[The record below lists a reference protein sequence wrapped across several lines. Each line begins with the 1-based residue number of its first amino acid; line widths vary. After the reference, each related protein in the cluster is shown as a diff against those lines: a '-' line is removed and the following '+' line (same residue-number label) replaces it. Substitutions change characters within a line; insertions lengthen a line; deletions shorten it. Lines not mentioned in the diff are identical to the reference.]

1 MKIVQSSSGLSTVA
15 RAAGPIAAGACVIC
29 WRWVTGARLFAVSDA
44 PRQLARRVH
53 AAGRC
58 GITAVAVGALVDWQ
72 ITAGAVAVTG
82 SAILAAGLR
91 YRARRLRAMRP
102 TPDNRPPI
110 RVRAYVRRPV
120 GQLSAAQSVGREA
133 RS

>member
-1 MKIVQSSSGLSTVA
+1 MSIVQSSSGLSTVA
-15 RAAGPIAAGACVIC
+15 RHAGPIAAGACIIC
-29 WRWVTGARLFAVSDA
+29 WRWFTGARLLDLSAA

-58 GITAVAVGALVDWQ
+58 GVTAVAVGALVDWQ
-72 ITAGAVAVTG
+72 TTAGAVAVTG

-91 YRARRLRAMRP
+91 YRARRVRAMRP

-110 RVRAYVRRPV
+110 RVRAYIRRPI
-120 GQLSAAQSVGREA
+120 GQISPAQSSGREA